1 MRILYVE
8 DEKYL
13 ADAVVHLLKKSD
25 IAVDWVAAGEA
36 GLELAL
42 KPNYDCLVLDIML
55 PKLSGL
61 EILQAVRRRGIT
73 TPVIMLSAL
82 AEVDD
87 KVHALEAGAD
97 DYLAKPFKVTEL
109 AARLKAL
116 QRRPPLRSAHVVK
129 YADLEYNVDDH
140 TLNQLPLTAKEA
152 ELAEILLRYPE
163 QVQSKEQLLARVWGN
178 EANVNDNYVEVYVSY
193 LRKKL
198 KELHSSV
205 RIKTIRNLGYKLTSK
220 A

>member
-25 IAVDWVAAGEA
+25 IAVDWVADGEA
-36 GLELAL
+36 GIELAL

>member
-25 IAVDWVAAGEA
+25 IAVDWVADGEA

>member
-25 IAVDWVAAGEA
+25 IAVDWVADGEA

-129 YADLEYNVDDH
+129 YADLEYNIDDH

-198 KELHSSV
+198 KELHSSA

>member
-25 IAVDWVAAGEA
+25 IAVDWVADGEA

-178 EANVNDNYVEVYVSY
+178 EANANDNYVEVYVSY